1 MNFVICTLANNQGYT
16 HYEPAVENGALPREI
31 KTIFIQGGASVAR
44 LSGSSGIYTPT
55 GFATPVSDED
65 LELLEQNAVFKLHKQ
80 NGHIKVDKKD
90 KDIEKAVVDMNRVDQ
105 SSPKVEADFPGF
117 VVTIDTPK
125 SNDPHRI

>member
-1 MNFVICTLANNQGYT
+1 MNYVFCTLANNQGYT
-16 HYEPAVENGALPREI
+16 HYEPAVEHGALPREI
-31 KTIFIQGGASVAR
+31 KTIFIKGGASVAQK
-44 LSGSSGIYTPT
+44 SGSSDVFTPH
-55 GFATPVSDED
+55 GFATQVSDED
-65 LELLEQNAVFKLHKQ
+65 LEMLEKNSVFQMHKK

-125 SNDPHRI
+125 SSDPHRI